1 MHPFWLI
8 PGAIAFWHF
17 IKWCTEE
24 NHEEA
29 KHSNTAIHRSAG
41 EYDSECL
48 SGPRDRPA
56 ATTHPPTVP

>member
-24 NHEEA
+24 NHEEP
-29 KHSNTAIHRSAG
+29 KHSNPIARRVHVPARRDNDSAQHNH
-41 EYDSECL
+41 E
-48 SGPRDRPA
+48 A
-56 ATTHPPTVP
+56 AGRYPPTLR